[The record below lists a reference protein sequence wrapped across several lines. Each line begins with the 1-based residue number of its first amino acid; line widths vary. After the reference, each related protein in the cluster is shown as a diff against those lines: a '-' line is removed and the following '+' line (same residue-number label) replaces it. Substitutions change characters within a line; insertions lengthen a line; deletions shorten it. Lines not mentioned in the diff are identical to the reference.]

1 MENVNVAGQQPPLDD
16 LFDFSAALQPLRN
29 MEEGGF
35 HTAVDPTSF
44 SPLQATAWPWLHE
57 DMFFQNGAPNDRHQ
71 LLLDD
76 PKSGG
81 NSAHQIPLDSISDKG
96 INLNPP
102 SAVDDF
108 SREHLERAAPDN
120 TTQPVPETRHIQ
132 PTRPLNSTSP
142 TRKSQGFS
150 QKSKLSQYCPLLAS
164 AS

>member
-16 LFDFSAALQPLRN
+16 SFDFSAALQPLRN

-35 HTAVDPTSF
+35 HTAIDPTSF

-57 DMFFQNGAPNDRHQ
+57 DMFFQNGTPNDWHQ

-81 NSAHQIPLDSISDKG
+81 NSAHPTLLDSISGSD
-96 INLNPP
+96 INLSPP
-102 SAVDDF
+102 SAVGDF
-108 SREHLERAAPDN
+108 SREHLERAVRDN
-120 TTQPVPETRHIQ
+120 TTQPVPGNGHMR
-132 PTRPLNSTSP
+132 PTGRLNSTSP
-142 TRKSQGFS
+142 TQKSQSFS
-150 QKSKLSQYCPLLAS
+150 QKSRLSKYCPLLVS